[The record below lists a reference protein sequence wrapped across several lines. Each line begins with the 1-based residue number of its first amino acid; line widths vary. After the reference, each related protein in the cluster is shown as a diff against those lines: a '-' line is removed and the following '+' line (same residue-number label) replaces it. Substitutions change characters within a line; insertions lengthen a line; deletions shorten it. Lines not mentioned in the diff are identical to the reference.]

1 MKLSVY
7 LETTVV
13 SYLAAGPSANATTA
27 LRQAVTRR
35 WWEQERHKYD
45 LFVSE
50 AVENECRRGDPLQAR
65 KRLAFIEGTTMLAL
79 NRGIME
85 LAEKLVI
92 PGGLPESAVADA
104 VHIAAATVFQIDYL
118 ATWNIRHIANAQ
130 IRRIT
135 EEILENN
142 GYRRPIIC
150 TPEELFG
157 VDAVE
162 G

>member
-1 MKLSVY
+1 
-7 LETTVV
+7 
-13 SYLAAGPSANATTA
+13 
-27 LRQAVTRR
+27 VTRR
-35 WWEQERHKYD
+35 WWEQERRKYD

-50 AVENECRRGDPLQAR
+50 AVENECRRGDPVQAR
-65 KRLAFIEGTTMLAL
+65 KRLSLIEAATMLIL
-79 NRGIME
+79 NRSIME
-85 LAEKLVI
+85 LAQKLVI
-92 PGGLPESAVADA
+92 PGGLPAGAAADA
-104 VHIAAATVFQIDYL
+104 VHIAVATIYQIDYL

-135 EEILENN
+135 EGILEDN

-157 VDAVE
+157 VDALE